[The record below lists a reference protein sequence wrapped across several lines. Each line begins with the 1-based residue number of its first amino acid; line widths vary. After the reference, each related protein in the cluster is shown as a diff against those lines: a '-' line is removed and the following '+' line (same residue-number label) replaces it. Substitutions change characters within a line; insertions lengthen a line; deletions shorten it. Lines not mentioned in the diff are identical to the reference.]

1 MDRKKRVHELA
12 KELNVSAREL
22 MDAAKKFDLNLTSHM
37 NTLTNEEEEK
47 IKTSFLAE
55 KQKAPSRD
63 TNDKQEEKQHKQDYR
78 SVDKKTQPHQKQ
90 DHRKEEKK
98 TQPHQKQDR
107 RQEERKAAP
116 HQKQDHRQEGKKADS
131 RQKQDRRQEEKRTEP
146 HQKRDHKAETGKTA
160 SHHKKN
166 HEKTGG
172 SNEQKRS
179 HQTPRKEGSG
189 RSESLKQEGKKQKTQ
204 SLDHEKKDHKFKSKK
219 EKHHSKQESMSH
231 DSEDR
236 KKSKKHHKKSE
247 TKVATVETGYHQ
259 DKMMKPSKG
268 KKHNYTNKKEKETKA
283 EMSDVIKQEDGV
295 FEIGETI
302 VVGDLAQLLGIPA
315 TDVIMGIMK
324 LGIMANIN
332 QSVKFETAEKIALE
346 HDVILLKKEEEKEV
360 IDFIIEED
368 KEEDLKSRPPIV
380 TVMGHVDHGK
390 TTLLDSIRKTKVT
403 QGEAGGITQHIGASE
418 VVINDKKI
426 VFLDTPGH
434 EAFTEMRARGAQVTD
449 IVIIVVAADDG
460 IMPQTIEAIDH
471 VRAAGVPM
479 IIAINK
485 IDKPT
490 ANIERVRQE
499 LSEKNILVEAWGG
512 TTIDVPVSAKSG
524 ENIDELLEMVLLV
537 AEMEELKANPNRNAV
552 GTIVEA
558 KLDKGRGSVA
568 TLIVQNGTLKE
579 GDSVVAGTAYGRVR
593 AMLNSK
599 GKRIKKAGPST
610 AVEIQGL
617 NSVPDA
623 GDQFFV
629 VESDKEARALGLARQ
644 ERKREEYMKETSK
657 ISLEDLFEKMQS
669 GEMKELNIIV
679 KADVQGSIDAIKKSF
694 EKISNEE
701 VVVKVIHGSVGAI
714 SESDVMLA
722 SASNAIIIGFN
733 VRPSTGATSL
743 AEREKVDMRTYRI
756 IYDAIEDVE
765 KAMKG
770 MLSPDFVEEELG
782 KAEVRMPFKVP
793 KVGMIAGSYVI
804 EGKIQRNAKVRLV
817 RDGIVIYEGEID
829 SLRRFK
835 DDVKEVATGYD
846 CGIGLTNYND
856 IKEGDIIENYIIK
869 EVKKV

>member
-1 MDRKKRVHELA
+1 MEKKIRVYELARELKVENKEVLNAAKKLGIDVGNHMSSFTNEDKMKVIHSLSKGNKGAGTSEEPKQQKEKSAEEKKMPKKSHTNTTSVPKHKKEAATTEKKDKRHEKKQKSMPAHTTKKESQREDKRGEKPQEGFKKSEGFKKKETKEDLKENKSKNKKGKAVKSDEMKEHDTDRKKG
-12 KELNVSAREL
+12 
-22 MDAAKKFDLNLTSHM
+22 KKFN
-37 NTLTNEEEEK
+37 
-47 IKTSFLAE
+47 
-55 KQKAPSRD
+55 
-63 TNDKQEEKQHKQDYR
+63 
-78 SVDKKTQPHQKQ
+78 KKS
-90 DHRKEEKK
+90 
-98 TQPHQKQDR
+98 DR
-107 RQEERKAAP
+107 
-116 HQKQDHRQEGKKADS
+116 GN
-131 RQKQDRRQEEKRTEP
+131 
-146 HQKRDHKAETGKTA
+146 
-160 SHHKKN
+160 KKN
-166 HEKTGG
+166 ET
-172 SNEQKRS
+172 QAM
-179 HQTPRKEGSG
+179 T
-189 RSESLKQEGKKQKTQ
+189 ES
-204 SLDHEKKDHKFKSKK
+204 
-219 EKHHSKQESMSH
+219 
-231 DSEDR
+231 
-236 KKSKKHHKKSE
+236 
-247 TKVATVETGYHQ
+247 GYHQ

-268 KKHNYTNKKEKETKA
+268 KKQNYTNKKEKELKP
-283 EMSDVIKQEDGV
+283 EMSDVIKQEDGI

-302 VVGDLAQLLGIPA
+302 VVGDLAQLLNIPA

-324 LGIMANIN
+324 MGIMANIN
-332 QSVKFETAEKIALE
+332 QSIKFETAEKIALE
-346 HDVILLKKEEEKEV
+346 HDVILFKKQEEKEEV
-360 IDFIIEED
+360 DFVIEED
-368 KEEDLKSRPPIV
+368 KEEDLTSRPPIV

-390 TTLLDSIRKTKVT
+390 TTLLDSIRNTKVT

-418 VVINDKKI
+418 VMINGKKI

-471 VRAAGVPM
+471 VKAAGVPM

-490 ANIERVRQE
+490 ANVERVRQE

-524 ENIDELLEMVLLV
+524 ENIDSLLEMVLIV

-552 GTIVEA
+552 GTIVES

-629 VESDKEARALGLARQ
+629 VSSDKEARALGTARQ
-644 ERKREEYMKETSK
+644 ERKREEHMKETSK
-657 ISLEDLFEKMQS
+657 ISLEDLFERMQS

-694 EKISNEE
+694 EKMTNEE

-770 MLSPDFVEEELG
+770 MLSPEFVEELLG
-782 KAEVRMPFKVP
+782 KAEVRTPFKVP
-793 KVGMIAGSYVI
+793 KVGVVAGSYVI

-829 SLRRFK
+829 SLKRFK
-835 DDVKEVATGYD
+835 DDVKEVSSGYE

-869 EVKKV
+869 EIKKA

>member
-1 MDRKKRVHELA
+1 MEKIRVYKLA
-12 KELNVSAREL
+12 QELNISS
-22 MDAAKKFDLNLTSHM
+22 KKVIETAVKLSINVASHM
-37 NTLTNEEEEK
+37 STLTADDSNKIRVTLSNASSKKETNKTVNQSKKKQLNQNYSEKDSDKILKKQDNKEKLKPSIISQPEAVDKNKGEDSLKNKKMKKKVKKNEK
-47 IKTSFLAE
+47 IKVKSAPIQE
-55 KQKAPSRD
+55 KQS
-63 TNDKQEEKQHKQDYR
+63 
-78 SVDKKTQPHQKQ
+78 
-90 DHRKEEKK
+90 
-98 TQPHQKQDR
+98 
-107 RQEERKAAP
+107 
-116 HQKQDHRQEGKKADS
+116 
-131 RQKQDRRQEEKRTEP
+131 
-146 HQKRDHKAETGKTA
+146 
-160 SHHKKN
+160 
-166 HEKTGG
+166 
-172 SNEQKRS
+172 
-179 HQTPRKEGSG
+179 
-189 RSESLKQEGKKQKTQ
+189 
-204 SLDHEKKDHKFKSKK
+204 
-219 EKHHSKQESMSH
+219 
-231 DSEDR
+231 
-236 KKSKKHHKKSE
+236 
-247 TKVATVETGYHQ
+247 GYHN
-259 DKMMKPSKG
+259 DKMMKKSKG
-268 KKHNYTNKKEKETKA
+268 KKHDYVNKKEKE
-283 EMSDVIKQEDGV
+283 SKQDMNEVVKQDEGI
-295 FEIGETI
+295 FEIDDTI
-302 VVGDLAQLLGIPA
+302 VVGDLAQILNVPA
-315 TDVIMGIMK
+315 TDVIMSIMK

-332 QSVKFETAEKIALE
+332 QTIKFETAEKVALDY
-346 HDVILLKKEEEKEV
+346 DVMLVQKEKEEEV
-360 IDFIIEED
+360 VDFVIEED
-368 KEEDLKSRPPIV
+368 REEDLKPRSPIV

-390 TTLLDSIRKTKVT
+390 TTLLDTIRNTKVT
-403 QGEAGGITQHIGASE
+403 NSEAGGITQHIGASE
-418 VVINDKKI
+418 VVINGKKI

-471 VRAAGVPM
+471 VKAAGVPM

-490 ANIERVRQE
+490 ANIDRVRQE
-499 LSEKNILVEAWGG
+499 LSEKGILVESWGG
-512 TTIDVPVSAKSG
+512 TTIDVPVSAKTG
-524 ENIDELLEMVLLV
+524 EHIDDLLEMVLLV
-537 AEMEELKANPNRNAV
+537 AEMEELRANPNRKAI
-552 GTIVEA
+552 GTVVES
-558 KLDKGRGSVA
+558 KLDKGRGTVA

-579 GDSVVAGTAYGRVR
+579 GDPVVAGTAYGRVR

-623 GDQFFV
+623 GDQFFAV
-629 VESDKEARALGLARQ
+629 SSDKEARDLGTARQ
-644 ERKREEYMKETSK
+644 ERKREEYMKQTSK

-714 SESDVMLA
+714 TESDVMLA

-733 VRPSTGATSL
+733 VRPATGAVSI

-756 IYDAIEDVE
+756 IYEAIEDVE

-770 MLSPDFVEEELG
+770 MLSPEFVEEELG

-793 KVGMIAGSYVI
+793 KVGMIAGSYVL

-835 DDVKEVATGYD
+835 DDVKEVAAGYD

-869 EVKKV
+869 EIKKG

>member
-1 MDRKKRVHELA
+1 MEKIRVYKLA
-12 KELNVSAREL
+12 QELNISS
-22 MDAAKKFDLNLTSHM
+22 KKVIETAVKLSINVASHM
-37 NTLTNEEEEK
+37 STLTADDSNKIRVTLSNASSKKETNKTVNQSKKKQLNQNYSEKDSDKILKKQDNKEKLKPSIISQPEAVDKNKGEDSLKNKKMKKKVKKNEK
-47 IKTSFLAE
+47 IKVKSAPIQE
-55 KQKAPSRD
+55 KQS
-63 TNDKQEEKQHKQDYR
+63 
-78 SVDKKTQPHQKQ
+78 
-90 DHRKEEKK
+90 
-98 TQPHQKQDR
+98 
-107 RQEERKAAP
+107 
-116 HQKQDHRQEGKKADS
+116 
-131 RQKQDRRQEEKRTEP
+131 
-146 HQKRDHKAETGKTA
+146 
-160 SHHKKN
+160 
-166 HEKTGG
+166 
-172 SNEQKRS
+172 
-179 HQTPRKEGSG
+179 
-189 RSESLKQEGKKQKTQ
+189 
-204 SLDHEKKDHKFKSKK
+204 
-219 EKHHSKQESMSH
+219 
-231 DSEDR
+231 
-236 KKSKKHHKKSE
+236 
-247 TKVATVETGYHQ
+247 GYHN
-259 DKMMKPSKG
+259 DKMMKKSKG
-268 KKHNYTNKKEKETKA
+268 KKHDYVNKKEKESKQD
-283 EMSDVIKQEDGV
+283 MSEVVKRDEGI
-295 FEIGETI
+295 FEIDDTI
-302 VVGDLAQLLGIPA
+302 VVGDLAQILNVPA
-315 TDVIMGIMK
+315 TDVIMSIMK

-332 QSVKFETAEKIALE
+332 QTIKFETAEKVALDY
-346 HDVILLKKEEEKEV
+346 DVMLVQKEKEEEV
-360 IDFIIEED
+360 VDFVIEED
-368 KEEDLKSRPPIV
+368 REEDLKPRSPIV

-390 TTLLDSIRKTKVT
+390 TTLLDTIRNTKVT
-403 QGEAGGITQHIGASE
+403 NSEAGGITQHIGASE
-418 VVINDKKI
+418 VVINGKKI

-471 VRAAGVPM
+471 VKAAGVPM

-490 ANIERVRQE
+490 ANIDRVRQE
-499 LSEKNILVEAWGG
+499 LSEKGILVESWGG
-512 TTIDVPVSAKSG
+512 TTIDVPVSAKTG
-524 ENIDELLEMVLLV
+524 EHIDDLLEMVLLV
-537 AEMEELKANPNRNAV
+537 AEMEELRANPNRKAI
-552 GTIVEA
+552 GTVVES
-558 KLDKGRGSVA
+558 KLDKGRGTVA

-579 GDSVVAGTAYGRVR
+579 GDPVVAGTAYGRVR

-623 GDQFFV
+623 GDQFFAV
-629 VESDKEARALGLARQ
+629 SSDKEARDLGTARQ
-644 ERKREEYMKETSK
+644 ERKREEYMKQTSK

-714 SESDVMLA
+714 TESDVMLA

-733 VRPSTGATSL
+733 VRPATGAVSI

-756 IYDAIEDVE
+756 IYEAIEDVE

-770 MLSPDFVEEELG
+770 MLSPEFVEEELG

-793 KVGMIAGSYVI
+793 KVGMIAGSYVL

-835 DDVKEVATGYD
+835 DDVKEVAAGYD

-869 EVKKV
+869 EIKKG